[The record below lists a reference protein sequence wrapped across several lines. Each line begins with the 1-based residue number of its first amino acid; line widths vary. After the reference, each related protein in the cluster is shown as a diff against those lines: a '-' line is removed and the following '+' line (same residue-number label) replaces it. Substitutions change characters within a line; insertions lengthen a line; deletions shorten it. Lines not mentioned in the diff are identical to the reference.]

1 MKKLFIAVFVI
12 VFVLSIAWLSRI
24 YLKESPKKNPVVIPV
39 EPKLVQNYKGDISS
53 SLKIPVE
60 QFKTVNKLPLLV
72 VAKKVFTDTY
82 LNRVASFVGFSE
94 PVKKLNDSQEG
105 LTYFWKKDSG
115 TLFAYTKSSKI
126 RYGSSESIK
135 TSDKRFSDE
144 NIKTI
149 AGKFLVDS
157 GLLTANNFSF
167 DSTQYLK
174 EDPSKKYFVKSTD
187 KDFSLYHLNILPMS
201 LDYEIISVTATEN
214 TNYIE
219 ITKDGGV
226 HSFQLIVFDSVQ
238 KGPVEYPIKTYEE
251 INSSIGS
258 AVLIDLGGEETPF
271 KYLPADTIKNIDLDQ
286 IDIAYLLDS
295 PTATVLQP
303 VYKISGTATLSGG
316 DNVRA
321 VLYLPAFSG
330 H

>member
-1 MKKLFIAVFVI
+1 MKKLFIAFFVI
-12 VFVLSIAWLSRI
+12 VFIISVAWLF
-24 YLKESPKKNPVVIPV
+24 YLSFKKSPQKSPVIAPV
-39 EPKLVQNYKGDISS
+39 KPKLVQDYKGDLSS
-53 SLKIPVE
+53 SLKVPAG

-72 VAKKVFTDTY
+72 VARKVFTDVY
-82 LNRVASFVGFSE
+82 LNGVASFVGFSE
-94 PVKKLNDSQEG
+94 PAMKLDDSQEG
-105 LTYFWKKDSG
+105 LTYFWKNDG
-115 TLFAYTKSSKI
+115 DTLFAYTKSSKI
-126 RYGSSESIK
+126 RYGSRGSIK
-135 TSDKRFSDE
+135 TSGKKLSDE

-149 AGKFLVDS
+149 AEKFLVDS

-201 LDYEIISVTATEN
+201 LDYEIISATATEN

-271 KYLPADTIKNIDLDQ
+271 KYLPSDTIKNIDLDQ

-316 DNVRA
+316 GNVRA
-321 VLYLPAFSG
+321 VLYLPALSG
-330 H
+330 L